1 MPKHAWTANGDLAT
15 SMGLRPGTNLLVE
28 SISEISIP
36 EALSGTADDA
46 VDQSLPTKT
55 TLAPVLEMR

>member
-1 MPKHAWTANGDLAT
+1 
-15 SMGLRPGTNLLVE
+15 LRPGTNLLVE
-28 SISEISIP
+28 SISDITIP